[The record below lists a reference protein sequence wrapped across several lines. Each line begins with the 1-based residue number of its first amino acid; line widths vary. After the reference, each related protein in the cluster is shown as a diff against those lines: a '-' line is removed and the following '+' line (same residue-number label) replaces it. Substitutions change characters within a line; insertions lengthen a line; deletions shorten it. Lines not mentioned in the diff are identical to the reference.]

1 MLLSSKEM
9 KVFTKQSSTG
19 SIHKGIRHE
28 VLKDFKLPYGG
39 MPVILSFTKIL
50 RPLLERQHILDVETQ
65 KLNEL
70 RDWLLPML
78 MNGQVTVN
86 EAS

>member
-1 MLLSSKEM
+1 M
-9 KVFTKQSSTG
+9 KVFTKQSSAG

-28 VLKDFKLPYGG
+28 VLKNFKLPYGG

-50 RPLLERQHILDVETQ
+50 RPLLQRQYMLDAETQ
-65 KLNEL
+65 KLKQL

-78 MNGQVTVN
+78 MNGQVTVSK
-86 EAS
+86 AT

>member
-9 KVFTKQSSTG
+9 KVFTKQSSAG

-28 VLKDFKLPYGG
+28 VLKNFKLPYGG
-39 MPVILSFTKIL
+39 MPIILSFTKIL
-50 RPLLERQHILDVETQ
+50 RPLLKRQHMLNAENQ

-70 RDWLLPML
+70 KDWLLPML

-86 EAS
+86 EAN